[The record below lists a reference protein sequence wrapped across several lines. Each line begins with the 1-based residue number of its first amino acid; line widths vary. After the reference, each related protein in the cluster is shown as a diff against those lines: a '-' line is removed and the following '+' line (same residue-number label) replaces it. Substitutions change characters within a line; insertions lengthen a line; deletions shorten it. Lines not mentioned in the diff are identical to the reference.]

1 VISTEPLVIESR
13 IEALMRKGLA
23 EPRFLQGV
31 FPFLGAGFYAPAL
44 LNPDL
49 TYAVPKS
56 AKARLLYVRA
66 GNLSEEMI
74 YLCPLRDGKP
84 IRYFPIRARGDIH
97 VTLAIQDDIPGGSQM
112 ELHFAAPDGLA
123 GSVVLDVGFIEM
135 YE

>member
-1 VISTEPLVIESR
+1 MIATETLVTEAR
-13 IEALMRKGLA
+13 VEALLRNGLA
-23 EPRFLQGV
+23 QPRFLQGV

-49 TYAVPKS
+49 TYTVPED

-74 YLCPLRDGKP
+74 YLCPVRDGKP
-84 IRYFPIRARGDIH
+84 IRYFPIRAGGDIH
-97 VTLAIQDDIPGGSQM
+97 VTLAIQDDIPGGSHM
-112 ELHFAAPDGLA
+112 EVHFAAPDGLA
-123 GSVVLDVGFIEM
+123 GSVVLDAGFIET